1 MSVILEV
8 CAGSYRSA
16 LAAAAGGADRIELCS
31 GLSEGGLTPSY
42 GVLRAAL
49 QIPNLKKHV
58 LIRPRSGDFL
68 YSHDELLVMADDVAL
83 AADLGADGV
92 VIGALTKD
100 GDVDMDA
107 MGLLMERSV
116 YMDVTF
122 HRAIDVCRNPLKA
135 LEDIISLGCHH
146 VLTSGQAATA
156 EDGVSL
162 IKKMVEVAAGRI
174 SIMPGCGVAPSNVA
188 KIVRETGVYEIHAS
202 AKGIVNS
209 LMEFRHP
216 GVSMGNKGTDEYACV
231 ETLQTIV
238 EELKG
243 QL

>member
-83 AADLGADGV
+83 AAELGADGV

-107 MGLLMERSV
+107 MELLMERSAS
-116 YMDVTF
+116 MDVTF

-156 EDGVSL
+156 EDGVPL

-174 SIMPGCGVAPSNVA
+174 SIMPGCGVTPSNVA